1 MRITIG
7 VQFLFAKSLICK
19 AFSILFNDNRL
30 CGCSET
36 SAAEPVFIFVGKRID
51 YESGGHTSIEA
62 ATRRCVMGGLGLMQE
77 QISAQTHDMLG
88 ADGWEIDAHYCSAP
102 DHEPIQGKQYS
113 DEAYTALNNSLKR
126 RIGTLNCG
134 HSAFPIILGVD
145 SPQYSREEL
154 EKMRRENEK
163 GITYNGKHYSGY
175 EATQRQR
182 SLETAIR
189 RQRKRILVDEAAGD
203 NEKLKTD
210 RMKLTA
216 LNQEYKRFTEAAGFK
231 LQRERMEVVNYNWK
245 QENALETMPESDSGQ
260 EYRPV
265 VRGAAK
271 VFTSRSGTEF
281 TAKAVKGYEK
291 VFVSDGA
298 SIKPKAL
305 HNINKNTM
313 DALNDYG
320 IPSDRKPDV
329 VVLSNAEMP
338 TAFGK
343 YDAVTNT
350 VYYVADIANK
360 QIMESNGGI
369 GSVERHEMWHM
380 KQAEDFRQAGW
391 TITADN
397 YGSYMRALMEKC
409 KKTVDA
415 AGITEYN
422 AREIS
427 QYSYDNYKI
436 GRYDE
441 VEAEIHAKK
450 GK

>member
-1 MRITIG
+1 MCITIG
-7 VQFLFAKSLICK
+7 VCFLFAKSLICK

-36 SAAEPVFIFVGKRID
+36 SVAEPVFIFVGKRID
-51 YESGGHTSIEA
+51 YESGVHTSIEA

-154 EKMRRENEK
+154 EKMRQENEK

-175 EATQRQR
+175 EATQKQR
-182 SLETAIR
+182 TLETAIR

-203 NEKLKTD
+203 KEKLQTD

-245 QENALETMPESDSGQ
+245 RENALETMPESDSGQ
-260 EYRPV
+260 NSSKEESEHMYDSTVISPTVNTAAYRKLYNNLPESTEIQRTV
-265 VRGAAK
+265 YKAAK
-271 VFTSRSGTEF
+271 DMLNHRSGTKFEDMAF
-281 TAKAVKGYEK
+281 INSQTGESATRTDYDKENQVEPSRRMKAMVQGAAPKTIIAVHNHPGSSVPSIADIMTAWDKGYKYGVIVCHNGMVMRYDVLHKPNED
-291 VFVSDGA
+291 VANFILDRVQNAIYNQSDERMRKELG
-298 SIKPKAL
+298 S
-305 HNINKNTM
+305 
-313 DALNDYG
+313 LN
-320 IPSDRKPDV
+320 
-329 VVLSNAEMP
+329 
-338 TAFGK
+338 
-343 YDAVTNT
+343 
-350 VYYVADIANK
+350 
-360 QIMESNGGI
+360 SNGI
-369 GSVERHEMWHM
+369 VLEV
-380 KQAEDFRQAGW
+380 FR
-391 TITADN
+391 
-397 YGSYMRALMEKC
+397 
-409 KKTVDA
+409 
-415 AGITEYN
+415 
-422 AREIS
+422 
-427 QYSYDNYKI
+427 
-436 GRYDE
+436 
-441 VEAEIHAKK
+441 
-450 GK
+450 